1 LTVEPLAIL
10 SDSITEAHTRIQ
22 KDFADINPVVGVNRK
37 LRASGI
43 PVDAMTI
50 DCLKTDKRIII
61 LLDDKNPKIARYQ
74 FSYKSKDP
82 ADIFEQLDFDKLT
95 AQQLYEWMRDYF
107 SIK

>member
-1 LTVEPLAIL
+1 MTEEPLAIL

-22 KDFADINPVVGVNRK
+22 KDFENINPVVGVNRK
-37 LRASGI
+37 LRSSGI

-61 LLDDKNPKIARYQ
+61 LLNDNQPGFAQYQ

-82 ADIFEQLDFDKLT
+82 DDVFEVIEFKQMTEQK
-95 AQQLYEWMRDYF
+95 LYEWMKDYF
-107 SIK
+107 SS